1 MGGVMF
7 GLFKKKVKIETPQII
22 WKCRYEYKDDNAY
35 ETVKD
40 FLINL
45 GYIEVEKYAPDIG
58 EFTLHYFYRCFEVNC
73 KTAQDKQNL
82 ILIDRLVCKLY
93 QNSEFIEE
101 LHDKQLSLGA
111 TMCRH

>member
-1 MGGVMF
+1 MN
-7 GLFKKKVKIETPQII
+7 VKH
-22 WKCRYEYKDDNAY
+22 R
-35 ETVKD
+35 V
-40 FLINL
+40 
-45 GYIEVEKYAPDIG
+45 
-58 EFTLHYFYRCFEVNC
+58 CFEVNC

>member
-1 MGGVMF
+1 MF

-22 WKCRYEYKDDNAY
+22 WKCRYEYKDGNAY

-45 GYIEVEKYAPDIG
+45 GYIEVEKYTPDIG

>member
-1 MGGVMF
+1 MF
-7 GLFKKKVKIETPQII
+7 GLFKKKVKIETPPII
-22 WKCRYEYKDDNAY
+22 WKGRYEYKDHNAY
-35 ETVKD
+35 KTVKD

-45 GYIEVEKYAPDIG
+45 GYIEVEKYSPDIG

-82 ILIDRLVCKLY
+82 IFIDRLVRKLY
-93 QNSEFIEE
+93 PNSKFIEE